1 MRHKR
6 YFWGTMNESAP
17 GLYSLPHAV
26 FLRRLAGATRG
37 TSLDAR
43 LGRAAFVALRLVDLL
58 APDEH
63 TP

>member
-1 MRHKR
+1 MS
-6 YFWGTMNESAP
+6 ESAP

-43 LGRAAFVALRLVDLL
+43 LGRAAFVALRLIDLL
-58 APDEH
+58 DRKSVV
-63 TP
+63 